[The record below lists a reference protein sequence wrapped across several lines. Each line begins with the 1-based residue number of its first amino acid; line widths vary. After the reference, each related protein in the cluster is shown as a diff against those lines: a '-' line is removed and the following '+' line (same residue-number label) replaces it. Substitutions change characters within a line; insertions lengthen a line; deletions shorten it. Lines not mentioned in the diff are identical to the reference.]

1 MFLKLGAGIRATHRE
16 TAKYQQGPRNWQ
28 GAQLFLVGQVW
39 GAVGTGHSLWALSPL
54 P

>member
-39 GAVGTGHSLWALSPL
+39 GGGDRSQLVST
-54 P
+54 